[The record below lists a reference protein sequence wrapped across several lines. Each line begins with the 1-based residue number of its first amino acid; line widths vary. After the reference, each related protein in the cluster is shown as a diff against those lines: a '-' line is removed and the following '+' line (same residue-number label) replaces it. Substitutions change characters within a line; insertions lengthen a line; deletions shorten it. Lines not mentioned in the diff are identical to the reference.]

1 MGKLICVEL
10 HPAGLQTL
18 YLASLQ
24 TEKKPENSDRD
35 ISGLP
40 DRESHVS
47 EVKGP
52 GATPPLCIADSRQ
65 SMAAIFA
72 TPEEEIINHREN

>member
-1 MGKLICVEL
+1 MGKLIRVEL

-40 DRESHVS
+40 DRESYVS
-47 EVKGP
+47 EVKGSWSN
-52 GATPPLCIADSRQ
+52 TPAVYSGQQAEHGSHICYSGRGNYQ
-65 SMAAIFA
+65 S
-72 TPEEEIINHREN
+72 